1 MQIPGQLYRL
11 LLAGGG
17 LMGAV
22 AGDITTSGQQHVL
35 QGSGSVAKDGAG
47 GISEALFADLERLAR
62 LVDITYCVGTTGIS
76 PPFTCASRC
85 GDFPG
90 VRLVTTWNTGALLTD
105 SCGYVAVDHTAD
117 GAGTAN
123 NSGGDGRQQQQAP
136 GAIVVAFR
144 GTYSITNT
152 EIGRAHV

>member
-1 MQIPGQLYRL
+1 MRVPGHLYRL

-17 LMGAV
+17 GLMGAV
-22 AGDITTSGQQHVL
+22 ADDISTSGQQHVL
-35 QGSGSVAKDGAG
+35 HDSGAGSGPIPKA

-90 VRLVTTWNTGALLTD
+90 VQLVTTWNTGALLTD

-117 GAGTAN
+117 SARTAN
-123 NSGGDGRQQQQAP
+123 N
-136 GAIVVAFR
+136 VAMTAAA
-144 GTYSITNT
+144 G
-152 EIGRAHV
+152 